1 MNPKLLIHIKNRL
14 RTRVK
19 IASKIIQKTL
29 NQTKKH
35 TISSL
40 ETSYFY
46 AKEIKQ
52 QAKVFKNNIITNQI
66 NKYDYDQG
74 RKDYSSLW

>member
-1 MNPKLLIHIKNRL
+1 MNPETLTYIKNRL
-14 RTRVK
+14 KTRVK
-19 IASKIIQKTL
+19 ITSKRIQKTL

-35 TISSL
+35 TISSF

-66 NKYDYDQG
+66 NKYDYEKI
-74 RKDYSSLW
+74 RNN